1 VLEAWYA
8 ARHTG
13 DEGRLAAA
21 IEWMPPNAWLRVA
34 SAMIERDFT
43 GAVDQLEE
51 MGAASCAALA
61 RLWTSEWLVENGRA
75 ADATPFL
82 ERSLAFWRSVG
93 ASAYAQ
99 RGESLLAAAS

>member
-1 VLEAWYA
+1 
-8 ARHTG
+8 
-13 DEGRLAAA
+13 
-21 IEWMPPNAWLRVA
+21 
-34 SAMIERDFT
+34 MIERDFT

-75 ADATPFL
+75 ADAPQFL
-82 ERSLAFWRSVG
+82 EPSLAFWRSVG
-93 ASAYAQ
+93 APAYAQ